1 MANDTKK
8 TMMQPVAYPALVSK
22 NPIGVP
28 PVVMVHGIFRDH
40 RLMARLSRV
49 FEQAGRRVLTPDLT
63 PNNGSAGINQLALQL
78 GEYLDEN
85 LGPDEQCD
93 IIGHSMG
100 GMVARAYV
108 QRHGGRRRVRRLVTL
123 AAPHQG
129 TIMAWLLPGA
139 GVRDLRPD
147 SVFLRDLA
155 SDVHSLEGILVA
167 SYWTPFDA
175 IIVPPRSSEM
185 PVGHNRR
192 VWLAHHRAFLER
204 PRIARELVALL
215 AG

>member
-1 MANDTKK
+1 
-8 TMMQPVAYPALVSK
+8 MMQPRVSLVAATDSSR
-22 NPIGVP
+22 GAS

-40 RLMARLSRV
+40 RLMARLGRAFV
-49 FEQAGRRVLTPDLT
+49 LAGRRVLTPDLT
-63 PNNGSAGINQLALQL
+63 PNNGSVSLNELAQQL
-78 GEYLDEN
+78 GGYLEEN
-85 LGPDEQCD
+85 LGQGEQCD

-108 QRHGGRRRVRRLVTL
+108 QRQGGRKRVRRLVTL

-129 TIMAWLLPGA
+129 TLMAWLLPGQ
-139 GVRDLRPD
+139 GMRDLRPG

-155 SDVHSLEGILVA
+155 SDVHSLDGVLVA

-185 PVGHNRR
+185 PVGRNRR
-192 VWLAHHRAFLER
+192 VLLPHHRAFLER
-204 PRIARELVALL
+204 PGLARELVALL
-215 AG
+215 AA